1 MGKVTDWNPIRLE
14 YITTSITYKALAEKH
29 GVPYKTLSNLA
40 VQEKWK
46 KSREEYNNKIVDRA
60 AAKSGLKMADFR
72 AKLYA
77 LAYKVASQLEETID
91 NYTPAEMATMGLK
104 PRDLTGALKDLSDVM
119 HIKSEADAREQEA
132 RIRKL
137 RHDVESK
144 NDNNK
149 VVNVVFADDV
159 KKYSE

>member
-1 MGKVTDWNPIRLE
+1 ME
-14 YITTSITYKALAEKH
+14 
-29 GVPYKTLSNLA
+29 
-40 VQEKWK
+40 